1 MFLDRKFEEPKRTL
15 VDGNVVIKRLPI
27 KKYTNIMEAG
37 GNRKQILEGM

>member
-27 KKYTNIMEAG
+27 KEYTNIMEG
-37 GNRKQILEGM
+37 EKTTTGNRS